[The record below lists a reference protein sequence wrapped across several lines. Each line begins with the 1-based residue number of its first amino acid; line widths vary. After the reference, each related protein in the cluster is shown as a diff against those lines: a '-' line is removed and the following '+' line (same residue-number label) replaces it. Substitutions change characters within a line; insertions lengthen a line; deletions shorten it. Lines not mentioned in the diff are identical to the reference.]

1 MRVPLLFCLSLLLCV
16 APLWASDGVES
27 GSVPANEVW
36 VVPIKGVIS
45 PASSQLLLRTLEQA
59 REAEIQLLIVAMDT
73 PGGLDTSMRE
83 MIQSIL
89 ASPVAVVGYVS
100 PQGARAASAGTFLM
114 YASHVAAMAPAT
126 NLGAATP
133 VALTPSSP
141 SDSKPE
147 QAKEQAP
154 DNAQSLRNKAVNDA
168 VAYIR
173 SLAELRGRN
182 ADWGEAA
189 VRQGASLSATDAL
202 EAGVIDLMAANV
214 ADLLVQLDG
223 RVVTL
228 ASGERTLTTAQA
240 SVVHK
245 DPGWRYRLLAT
256 LTNPNVALLLMMLGF
271 YGLVLE
277 FYSPGVGLPSVV
289 GSVCLLLGLYALNLL
304 PVNLAGAALMVL
316 GIALMV
322 AEAFAPSFGL
332 FGIGG
337 VAAFVAGA
345 VLLMDTDVPEFQL
358 ALPLISALAVVSAL
372 FTAVVVK
379 MALASRSVATVT
391 GIDTLIAR
399 RVLIDARYLDSG
411 VVELNGE
418 VWYARANQP
427 LSKGQ
432 WARVEAIDGLTLV
445 LHPEETDDDW

>member
-1 MRVPLLFCLSLLLCV
+1 MRVPLLLCLSVLLCV
-16 APLWASDGVES
+16 IPIPAS
-27 GSVPANEVW
+27 GSSEPVSAPSDVVW

-45 PASSQLLLRTLEQA
+45 PASSQLLLTTLEQA
-59 REAEIQLLIVAMDT
+59 RETEIQLLIVAMDT

-83 MIQSIL
+83 MIQGIL
-89 ASPVAVVGYVS
+89 ASPVAVVAYVS

-133 VALTPSSP
+133 VALSP
-141 SDSKPE
+141 SGPADSKPE
-147 QAKEQAP
+147 QAEDQAP

-182 ADWGEAA
+182 ADWGESA
-189 VRQGASLSATDAL
+189 VRQGASLSANEAL
-202 EAGVIDLMAANV
+202 EAGVIDLMAVDV

-223 RVVTL
+223 RRVTL
-228 ASGERTLTTAQA
+228 ASGEQTLTTSQAQ
-240 SVVHK
+240 VIYK

-337 VAAFVAGA
+337 IAAFVAGA

-372 FTAVVVK
+372 FTAVVIK

-411 VVELNGE
+411 MVELNGE
-418 VWYARANQP
+418 VWYARANEP
-427 LSKGQ
+427 LAEGQ

-445 LHPEETDDDW
+445 LHPEETDDDC